1 MMTRALERR
10 GVRDYN
16 RSETP
21 RIRWTQ
27 ELHSLFIEVVHS
39 LGGLNKATPK
49 KILQLMGVKELNISH
64 VKSHLQM
71 YRITNSQSTV
81 DYNSQTKQKHSRKRK
96 GRVYTSSPLYS
107 QDSHQ
112 NSTFN
117 SNCIFQLPSCEQ
129 LLREW
134 MLKNTDE
141 TVAAKEMDCELTLS
155 SLNQYDKKAARKE
168 ETECW
173 GTSSSADFHERE
185 VSETRSSRDFC
196 QHLNLELTISS
207 SCSCPCVLL

>member
-10 GVRDYN
+10 GVRHYN

-27 ELHSLFIEVVHS
+27 ELHGLFIEAVHS
-39 LGGLNKATPK
+39 LGGLEKATPK
-49 KILQLMGVKELNISH
+49 QILQMMGVKELNISQ

-71 YRITNSQSTV
+71 CRITNSQPTI
-81 DYNSQTKQKHSRKRK
+81 DYNSQSKQKHSRKRK
-96 GRVYTSSPLYS
+96 GRAYISSPLYS

-117 SNCIFQLPSCEQ
+117 SNCMFQLPSFEQ

-134 MLKNTDE
+134 MLKNPSNHTNE
-141 TVAAKEMDCELTLS
+141 TVAAKEMDEQ
-155 SLNQYDKKAARKE
+155 NAATKE

-173 GTSSSADFHERE
+173 ATSSSADLHERD
-185 VSETRSSRDFC
+185 VSETRSRDFC

-207 SCSCPCVLL
+207 SCSCPCALL